1 MGSIIRLLVLFLAT
15 LTMGGYGGIPYLSI
29 LDSLE

>member
-15 LTMGGYGGIPYLSI
+15 LTMGGYGGIPYIKYSGLS
-29 LDSLE
+29 